1 MPTPAAR
8 TRPAPQAGPKGITR
22 DALLDLGRAGRP
34 WEFVPVAVGTL
45 CREPDD
51 AALRFLTAANLA
63 RLGLVTPARDLL
75 ADMPPE
81 FGGEP
86 EVAELARAL
95 EQLPD
100 DVVPHDELIA
110 TCGANVATLR
120 QRGVDLAAEFET
132 WSQNIASCTWCRA
145 ADGNVVR
152 RRAAAAGPAAWIAA
166 SDQHGAAEKFAREQI
181 AAAAG
186 VLFCSP
192 YVVEG
197 LDPPWLLMR
206 LVELT
211 TPTKL
216 GYRPR
221 ITVIQADPGELLDG
235 LALADLRELLAD
247 PRVDL
252 LVGPDAS
259 DRMTIAMRDRF
270 AFGLLGE
277 FVRLPTLRTASRP
290 PVEQA
295 LRTVQAEQQATAD
308 RLARQVAAIY
318 EQRDRVWWA
327 RRYAEAATGL
337 EPLRVL
343 IPTTRFSTYVQHAS
357 RDLADALVEMGCAV
371 EVLDEPDDCS
381 RFSSI
386 AFLTALQR
394 LRPDLVIVINYTRA
408 IAEGVFPPQLPF
420 VCWIQDVMWQQL
432 DPQVA
437 KRQTDMDFLVG
448 HLFPELFEQF
458 GYSRRNALLAPMVVN
473 ARKFHDGPVDP
484 ALRKLHECEIAYVGH
499 QSETPEA
506 QRERVLAELSGD
518 PAIRQAVESMYPRI
532 EQIATDTMARPPAV
546 MRLAKLVQETLREI
560 DTKLDDRSVTRLL
573 KLWILPM
580 ADRIHRHQSL
590 GWAADVAERR
600 GWRLNIYGRGWER
613 HPRLAAYAKGE
624 LEHGEPL
631 RASYQAATTHLHMTI
646 NSMWHQRVFECLLS
660 GGLPLCRRK
669 VEDVWPMLDHA
680 RTCLARECE
689 PYLGAIAD
697 RGLGYR
703 AIDHPAAA
711 VYTAMLQR
719 YGMNTNGTIFMTADE
734 VERRRAELAPDPA
747 AEHDWSEACIFVDP
761 ANLTFSDAQELEEA
775 VDRLIERPKV
785 RRALAR
791 SAADRVRRHYTTDSL
806 APRIIEL
813 VRRSM
818 A

>member
-1 MPTPAAR
+1 MPTSTVPLRPAAGS
-8 TRPAPQAGPKGITR
+8 QGITR
-22 DALLDLGRAGRP
+22 DQLLELGRVGRP
-34 WEFVPVAVGTL
+34 WDFVRVAVATL
-45 CREPDD
+45 CRVPDD

-75 ADMPPE
+75 ADLPSE

-100 DVVPHDELIA
+100 DVVPHEELIA

-120 QRGVDLAAEFET
+120 QRGVDLAAEFDLWTNEL
-132 WSQNIASCTWCRA
+132 IGRVWCRA
-145 ADGNVVR
+145 TDGNVVR
-152 RRAAAAGPAAWIAA
+152 RRAAAGPAAWLAA
-166 SDQHGAAEKFAREQI
+166 TDQHGAADQFAREQI
-181 AAAAG
+181 ATAAG
-186 VLFCSP
+186 ALFCSP

-221 ITVIQADPGELLDG
+221 ITVIQADPQELLDG
-235 LALADLRELLAD
+235 LALADLHELLAD
-247 PRVDL
+247 PRVEL

-259 DRMTIAMRDRF
+259 DRMTAAMRDRF
-270 AFGLLGE
+270 AFQLLGE
-277 FVRLPTLRTASRP
+277 FVRLPTVRTAASP

-308 RLARQVAAIY
+308 RLASEIAAIY
-318 EQRDRVWWA
+318 GQRDRVWWA
-327 RRYAEAATGL
+327 RRYAEAASGG

-343 IPTTRFSTYVQHAS
+343 IPTTRFSTYIQHAS
-357 RDLADALVEMGCAV
+357 RDLAAALVELGCRV

-381 RFSSI
+381 KFASI

-394 LRPDLVIVINYTRA
+394 LHPDLVILINYTRA
-408 IAEGVFPPQLPF
+408 NAEGVFPPQLPF

-437 KRQTDMDFLVG
+437 QRQTDMDFLVG

-458 GYSRRNALLAPMVVN
+458 GYARRNAMAAPMVVS

-484 ALRKLHECEIAYVGH
+484 ALRKQHECEIAYVGH

-506 QRERVLAELSGD
+506 QRDRVLAELSGD
-518 PAIRQAVESMYPRI
+518 PAIRRAVESMYPRI
-532 EQIATDTMARPPAV
+532 RQIATGPISWTSAARQ
-546 MRLAKLVQETLREI
+546 LANLVRETLNEI
-560 DTKLDDRSVTRLL
+560 DTKLDDQRSVTRLL

-590 GWAADVAERR
+590 CWAAEVAERR
-600 GWRLNIYGRGWER
+600 GWRLNIYGRGWDR
-613 HPRLAAYAKGE
+613 HPRLASYAKGE
-624 LEHGEPL
+624 LAHGEPL
-631 RASYQAATTHLHMTI
+631 RASYQAATVHLHMTI
-646 NSMWHQRVFECLLS
+646 NSIRHQRVFECLLS
-660 GGLPLCRRK
+660 GGLPLWRRQIQ
-669 VEDVWPMLDHA
+669 DVGPILHYA
-680 RTCLARECE
+680 RGCLARECE
-689 PYLGAIAD
+689 PQLGTVAD
-697 RGLGYR
+697 RCLVYA

-711 VYTAMLQR
+711 SCVAMLQR
-719 YGMNTNGTIFMTADE
+719 YGLSAAKALVFGADE
-734 VERRRAELAPDPA
+734 AERRRAEPARANGREEARLFGDPA
-747 AEHDWSEACIFVDP
+747 DLS
-761 ANLTFSDAQELEEA
+761 FSDPQEMEEA
-775 VDRLIERPKV
+775 VDRLIQHPNV
-785 RRALAR
+785 RHALSR
-791 SAADRVRRHYTTDSL
+791 SVADRVRRHYTTASL
-806 APRIIEL
+806 APKIIDL
-813 VRRSM
+813 VRRSLT
-818 A
+818 